1 MCKSSI
7 GNRQTRRIA
16 SASFG
21 ISYLRYPNQKPFLPF
36 LPSVSQTIKI
46 SMKIKKSQQTYN
58 TTDFY
63 LSCFLLARG
72 IQLIGLNQTDEPGR
86 RSFVFVESDMR
97 AILMDEYNFD
107 AEAEINM
114 RDFISA
120 IRKLKTLLYEK

>member
-1 MCKSSI
+1 
-7 GNRQTRRIA
+7 
-16 SASFG
+16 
-21 ISYLRYPNQKPFLPF
+21 
-36 LPSVSQTIKI
+36 
-46 SMKIKKSQQTYN
+46 MKIKKSQQTYN

-107 AEAEINM
+107 AEAEINV